1 MCQAYK
7 VHDCRYCGSCLI
19 TLAPSHLMAW
29 SSFIACPYHCFLDT
43 CAYVNVKAMLSAGKE
58 QLLLTV
64 YLQQVFCLC
73 YRLFTIFIYQAPL
86 CAFKLHL
93 RYQYIFVCFFS
104 SFWPVF
110 KLLHQAARLIAAVVC
125 ALVHY
130 RNFA

>member
-1 MCQAYK
+1 MYQAYK
-7 VHDCRYCGSCLI
+7 VHHCRYCGSWLT
-19 TLAPSHLMAW
+19 TLAPSHLMVW
-29 SSFIACPYHCFLDT
+29 SSFIAFPYHHFLDT
-43 CAYVNVKAMLSAGKE
+43 CAYVNVRAMFSARKE

-73 YRLFTIFIYQAPL
+73 YRLFTIFINQSPL

-93 RYQYIFVCFFS
+93 RYQYIFVSLFSFFC
-104 SFWPVF
+104 PVF